1 VLDDPRL
8 REQLEIIKTRRLSQF
23 CMSVGNMR
31 LAFWG
36 DHLGAIGR
44 EILIEHPTLELSR
57 PGQPASIYERGN
69 DVVAASLLSVLGHA
83 VVSIDVTGGCLTI
96 VFDGGLQVVVEP
108 DQRYESWQISSEDG
122 LLIVCTPGGELAVWY
137 PGEPS

>member
-1 VLDDPRL
+1 VIDDPRL
-8 REQLEIIKTRRLSQF
+8 REQLELIKAMRLSQF
-23 CMSVGNMR
+23 CMSAGDMR

-36 DHLGAIGR
+36 ERIGPIGR
-44 EILIEHPTLELSR
+44 EILIEHPTVELSR
-57 PGQPASIYERGN
+57 PDQPTSTYERGS

-83 VVSIDVTGGCLTI
+83 VIGFDITGGRLTI
-96 VFDGGLQVVVEP
+96 IFDGDLQVAVEP

-137 PGEPS
+137 PGEHN